1 MNPDASP
8 VQPSVR
14 DSGTESIRDSGTESK
29 QASWSG
35 RSRKQ
40 LWMAAIKPP
49 MYSVAIMPIWVGSA
63 IAYAQAGVMDVGA
76 LGVFLG
82 AAICILAWINISN
95 DVFDAQTGIDKNKH
109 HSLVNLTGKPEQ
121 VFWVGNA
128 FLALGL
134 LGILW
139 LSWRQSDPTVL
150 VLVLI
155 ACGLGYAYQGP
166 PLRLGYQGIG
176 EILCF
181 FSFGPL
187 AVLAA
192 HYSQIQT
199 WSLTGLAASV
209 VVGMVTS
216 LILFCSHFHQV
227 QDDLASGKHSPVVR
241 LGTLRSAHLIPWI
254 CGSIFGLTLLFV
266 GLGAFP
272 VWTLLSWAGIPFA
285 VQLSRLL
292 GTYHDQPQR
301 ISQSKFIAVTLHFW
315 VGLFLGLGFILS
327 RLG

>member
-1 MNPDASP
+1 
-8 VQPSVR
+8 
-14 DSGTESIRDSGTESK
+14 
-29 QASWSG
+29 
-35 RSRKQ
+35 
-40 LWMAAIKPP
+40 
-49 MYSVAIMPIWVGSA
+49 
-63 IAYAQAGVMDVGA
+63 
-76 LGVFLG
+76 
-82 AAICILAWINISN
+82 
-95 DVFDAQTGIDKNKH
+95 
-109 HSLVNLTGKPEQ
+109 
-121 VFWVGNA
+121 
-128 FLALGL
+128 GL

-139 LSWRQSDPTVL
+139 LSWRQSDATVL

-192 HYSQIQT
+192 LYSQIQT

-209 VVGMVTS
+209 VVGIVTS

-227 QDDLASGKHSPVVR
+227 QDDLASGKRSPVVR
-241 LGTLRSAHLIPWI
+241 LGTWRSARLIPWI
-254 CGSIFGLTLLFV
+254 CGSIFGLTVLFV
-266 GLGAFP
+266 GLGMFP
-272 VWTLLSWAGIPFA
+272 VWTLLSLVGIPFA

-292 GTYHDQPQR
+292 STYHDQPPR
-301 ISQSKFIAVTLHFW
+301 ISHSKFIAVALHFW
-315 VGLFLGLGFILS
+315 VGLFLGLGFMLS